1 MEKRGAVWEQE
12 GIALSYRIRNNLDL
26 AWKEALVG
34 FLPDFLALFQPHVH
48 RQIDWSVG
56 PEFLENEVRRLRRA
70 LPGQVRPPRG
80 QRQQVDLVLKVRL
93 LEGQEALVLV
103 HIEVQNQKDPHFEL
117 RMRLYHDR
125 LFDRYGLPVYSLA
138 ILGDANPS
146 WRPGFFHTDVWGCST
161 TFRFPVIK
169 LLDWKDRRQE
179 LEASNNPF
187 ALVVA
192 AHLAVLET
200 RPEEPARLQRALHL
214 VRLLLRRGFR
224 QDEVDG
230 IFRLLEAIMT
240 MSEGLA
246 DRFDREV
253 ARLEEEHA
261 VKLITRSELR
271 GMKKGRQEGRQEG
284 RLEGH
289 RRALHRVVLARFGE
303 APAGLEEALE
313 AIGDLEALMRLVEL
327 AVTVPSAA
335 EFLTAARRQAGAP

>member
-1 MEKRGAVWEQE
+1 MEKRGAVWGQE
-12 GIALSYRIRNNLDL
+12 VIALSHRIHNNLDL

-34 FLPDFLALFQPHVH
+34 FLPDFLALFQPHVY
-48 RQIDWSVG
+48 RSIDWSVN

-80 QRQQVDLVLKVRL
+80 QRRQVDLVLKVRL
-93 LEGQEALVLV
+93 LQGQEALVLLHV
-103 HIEVQNQKDPHFEL
+103 EVQNQKDPHFDL

-138 ILGDANPS
+138 ILGDTNPS
-146 WRPGFFHTDVWGCST
+146 WRPGLFHT
-161 TFRFPVIK
+161 
-169 LLDWKDRRQE
+169 
-179 LEASNNPF
+179 ANNPF

-192 AHLAVLET
+192 AHLAALET

-313 AIGDLEALMRLVEL
+313 AIGDLEALMRLVEV
-327 AVTVPSAA
+327 AVTVPSAT
-335 EFLTAARRQAGAP
+335 ELLTAARRQAGTA